1 VWIASSLS
9 NVLTP
14 TAVALGNFDGVHRG
28 HQQVIHPIFQ
38 HQLATAPGIKTGIP
52 SHPPGDAYSTV
63 VTFYPHPQEF
73 FSGQSKKLLTP
84 ALEKTIILE
93 NMGVDQLVLLPFDRD
108 LANLSPDQF
117 VEEILVQ
124 GLQAKSVSVGADF
137 RFGKE
142 RSGTVQDLRAIAS
155 QYDMKVAIQSIF
167 TCENGE
173 RISSSIIRELLQR
186 GDIQRANHLLGRCY
200 SLVGPVVA
208 GQKLAR
214 QLGFPTA
221 NIQLPQEKFLPRFGV
236 YAVQVMIDEKSG
248 ENNSENLIPGVMNIG
263 NRPTV
268 DGQVITAEV
277 HLLNWKG
284 DLYGKQITVNLCHY
298 LRTEQKFAS
307 FEVLRQQIAQ
317 DCQTALEYFQ
327 GNFTHVKS

>member
-28 HQQVIHPIFQ
+28 HQQVIHPIFS
-38 HQLATAPGIKTGIP
+38 HQLATVPVVNAGNPKELNTET
-52 SHPPGDAYSTV
+52 YSTV

-73 FSGQSKKLLTP
+73 FSGMSKKLLTP

-93 NMGVDQLVLLPFDRD
+93 NMGVDQLVLLPFDQD
-108 LANLSPDQF
+108 LANLSPHQF
-117 VEEILVQ
+117 VEEILVK
-124 GLQAKSVSVGADF
+124 GLQANSVSVGADF
-137 RFGKE
+137 HFGKQ

-155 QYDMKVAIQSIF
+155 QYGIKVAIQSLF

-200 SLVGPVVA
+200 SLVGPVVT

-236 YAVQVMIDEKSG
+236 YTVQVMIDEKSG
-248 ENNSENLIPGVMNIG
+248 ENNSENLIQGVMNIG
-263 NRPTV
+263 SRPTV
-268 DGQVITAEV
+268 DGQAIAAEV
-277 HLLNWKG
+277 HLLNWMG
-284 DLYGKQITVNLCHY
+284 DLYGQQITVNLCHY

-307 FEVLRQQIAQ
+307 LEVLRQQIAQ